1 MGTERPES
9 SPLQDCPTLHT
20 CKHTTMEMLAR
31 LQPCKALPAD
41 RGAFLVIVMMIFFS
55 AVLAM
60 TCGVGLGDNFVM
72 RGVRRGCGV

>member
-9 SPLQDCPTLHT
+9 SPLQDCPHSAYMQTHN
-20 CKHTTMEMLAR
+20 HGNFAR

>member
-9 SPLQDCPTLHT
+9 SPLQDCPNSAYMQTHN
-20 CKHTTMEMLAR
+20 HGNFAR
-31 LQPCKALPAD
+31 LQPFKALSVD